1 MNFSPYPLKKLTC
14 TDPLILKC
22 ENSQAKFVDRE
33 ILVQQLLLAY
43 IRDVRNLEV
52 FIAPDVKKKLFYTT
66 DPNGL
71 WDFCSSVA
79 DAAEYGYVPSSKK
92 KRLYLGFVLNGL
104 FSSLSFVSKDKRV
117 SVTDL
122 IDWSAQIDYTSI

>member
-1 MNFSPYPLKKLTC
+1 MKTILNPVKRAAC

-22 ENSQAKFVDRE
+22 GQSQADFVDRE

-52 FIAPDVKKKLFYTT
+52 FIAPDVQKKLFYTT

-71 WDFCSSVA
+71 WDFCSTVA
-79 DAAEYGYVPSSKK
+79 EVAEYGYVPASKK
-92 KRLYLGFVLNGL
+92 KKVYLGFVGTGL
-104 FSSLSFVSKDKRV
+104 FSSLSFVSKEKRV
-117 SVTDL
+117 SITDI
-122 IDWSAQIDYTSI
+122 IDWVGQIEFTMV